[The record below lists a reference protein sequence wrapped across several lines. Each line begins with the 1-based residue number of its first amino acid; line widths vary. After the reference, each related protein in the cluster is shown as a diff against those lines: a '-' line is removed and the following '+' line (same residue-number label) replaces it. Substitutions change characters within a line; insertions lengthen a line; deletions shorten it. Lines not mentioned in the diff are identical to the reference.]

1 MEYLTISQ
9 EDRQNAIADAIVA
22 RENEVFSYQLN
33 IDNYTAILASMSDLS
48 NEWPPSI
55 LSYKNIVPTNAASIV
70 PDDKIDLV
78 SQYMYRDRIQHLLKT
93 EKIEQAKSIK
103 VLEALKSQ
111 LPIDQI
117 VGLVTASKEKMV
129 IQRQKAL
136 GN

>member
-48 NEWPPSI
+48 NEWPPAI
-55 LSYKNIVPTNAASIV
+55 LSYKNIVPTNAALVV

-117 VGLVTASKEKMV
+117 VGLVTASKEKMI